1 MREHNTIDYLFEDF
15 LDSISTEE
23 SSGKKASD
31 KPTPNIVVLVISLG
45 YMAFRNNEYLC
56 ALVIPGTSG
65 GMMGNFHQY
74 AQQLKK
80 ELNPDL
86 DEYYLTNIIDK
97 ALK

>member
-1 MREHNTIDYLFEDF
+1 MKERNSIDF
-15 LDSISTEE
+15 LDSVSAEDL
-23 SSGKKASD
+23 SGKKASD

-80 ELNPDL
+80 DLNPDL

>member
-1 MREHNTIDYLFEDF
+1 LTPQAIQFRA
-15 LDSISTEE
+15 ISPN
-23 SSGKKASD
+23 D
-31 KPTPNIVVLVISLG
+31 KLTPDIVVLVISLG
-45 YMAFRNNEYLC
+45 YMTFRNNEYLC

-65 GMMGNFHQY
+65 GMMGNFYQY

-80 ELNPDL
+80 VLNPDL

>member
-1 MREHNTIDYLFEDF
+1 MRLIQLTPQAIQFRA
-15 LDSISTEE
+15 ISPNNV
-23 SSGKKASD
+23 KL
-31 KPTPNIVVLVISLG
+31 TPNIVVLVISLG
-45 YMAFRNNEYLC
+45 YMVCQNNEYLC

>member
-1 MREHNTIDYLFEDF
+1 M
-15 LDSISTEE
+15 
-23 SSGKKASD
+23 
-31 KPTPNIVVLVISLG
+31 TPDIVVLVISLG
-45 YMAFRNNEYLC
+45 YTTFRNNEYLC

-80 ELNPDL
+80 VLNPDL

-97 ALK
+97 AMK